1 MTEHDERG
9 QEMADEGELLLAR
22 LGALAELVDPVPT
35 EADIAAQAAFA
46 ARDFELELAE
56 LLADSLLDSEEHAA
70 LVRAGDAPRELS
82 FRGHDLRVEMQVT
95 ARGPGRVDLRIQ
107 LVPPGP
113 AEIVVENR
121 DHGTQ
126 TAGEADWTGSFV
138 LFDQRPGS
146 TRVRCTPAEDDR
158 RGVRTEWTR
167 L

>member
-1 MTEHDERG
+1 MDHDDRG
-9 QEMADEGELLLAR
+9 TGSADEGEMLLAR
-22 LGALAELVDPVPT
+22 YAALVDRLDPVPP
-35 EADIAAQAAFA
+35 EVELAAQTVFT

-56 LLADSLLDSEEHAA
+56 LLSDSLLDSEEHAA

-82 FRGHDLRVEMQVT
+82 YRSPDLRVEVQVT

-121 DHGTQ
+121 EHDTREV
-126 TAGEADWTGSFV
+126 GEADWTGSFV

-146 TRVRCTPAEDDR
+146 TRVSCTPIDDER